1 MAKYSSDK
9 NIDSLVRELISEG
22 WSANRKKSHWQLFP
36 PDSHKVQ
43 TVPLSPS
50 DSRAYLNFRSDV
62 KRIKGETNGKPIQEN

>member
-9 NIDSLVRELISEG
+9 NIDSLVRELLNEG
-22 WSANRKKSHWQLFP
+22 WVASKKKSHWQLFP
-36 PDSHKVQ
+36 PDSDKVQ

-62 KRIKGETNGKPIQEN
+62 KRIKGGRNAK